1 MVIQLLIL
9 EHVYLRILG
18 IFYVILHCKTKQIT
32 RPYHSVLTN
41 IQKQPPEV
49 LCKKE
54 FIKILPNSRK
64 TPVPEPLFLNKVV
77 GLSLQLFLKRDS
89 SAGVFLWISRNFK
102 NTFFTEHC
110 KESASE
116 HILLLW
122 MLFGLWSRVSLKQPS
137 RGTLETWKVEFIP
150 SWS

>member
-77 GLSLQLFLKRDS
+77 GLSLQLF
-89 SAGVFLWISRNFK
+89 
-102 NTFFTEHC
+102 
-110 KESASE
+110 
-116 HILLLW
+116 
-122 MLFGLWSRVSLKQPS
+122 
-137 RGTLETWKVEFIP
+137 
-150 SWS
+150 